1 MLVVMGADVMVM
13 RQGSTYGRVPLARYA
28 RFIEVPTDVSAE
40 GVSTMCDALINALR
54 GAGVA

>member
-1 MLVVMGADVMVM
+1 MGVDVMVM

-28 RFIEVPTDVSAE
+28 QFVEVPTDISAGGVSA
-40 GVSTMCDALINALR
+40 MCDALINAVR